1 MFSLHTLYKHSPNHY
16 HRILRTKMSRIDPC
30 IAVENDTLE
39 IFCSWNV
46 HFFRFAHDDDE
57 MTCIHTHYRKTS
69 SCSLNKGPANLCNR
83 IGMKKPSRL
92 IAAFRLFSSIFFT
105 PKITHFFSSFYPNIL
120 GADIITYI
128 VQPKRDE
135 ALSIG
140 PHLLLLLFWV
150 HINLQVC
157 LRLCD

>member
-1 MFSLHTLYKHSPNHY
+1 MFSLHTLSKHSPNHY

-128 VQPKRDE
+128 VQPKEMRHSPL
-135 ALSIG
+135 APGYFYCCFGCI
-140 PHLLLLLFWV
+140 
-150 HINLQVC
+150 
-157 LRLCD
+157 